1 MLHEVQYFD
10 NGELACYNGYSFR
23 RDKKTGYYL
32 STRVIGKRR
41 VRLHRYVWETENG
54 KPIPRGYD
62 IHHIDEDK
70 SNNNIENLLLIT
82 KLQHRYLHEA
92 TISEETYQKRI
103 NNLLKNAV
111 PKAKEWHKSEEGKE
125 WHKMHGR
132 ETAKTRKPIEY
143 TCTFCGKK
151 FMSKGRY
158 ANGANT
164 FCSNSC
170 KSAYRRASC
179 VDNVEKE
186 CKYCGK
192 KFSTNKYSP
201 AKYCPEHRDR
211 KYRV

>member
-23 RDKKTGYYL
+23 RDKKNGYYL
-32 STRVIGKRR
+32 STKVIGKRR
-41 VRLHRYVWETENG
+41 IRLHRYVWETENG

-70 SNNNIENLLLIT
+70 GNDNIENLLLIT
-82 KLQHRYLHEA
+82 NVQHRYLHEA
-92 TISEETYQKRI
+92 TISEEPT
-103 NNLLKNAV
+103 
-111 PKAKEWHKSEEGKE
+111 
-125 WHKMHGR
+125 
-132 ETAKTRKPIEY
+132 EY

-179 VDNVEKE
+179 IDNIEKE

-192 KFSTNKYSP
+192 RFSTNKYSP